1 MTLPPLKICRRIRAM
16 YLTISDPNANANVA
30 ATACKKLRALLAKH
44 ALVWNDIPACIAE
57 ADAADA
63 ARAPK
68 PTAPPAAAGGPG
80 PEINVLDLVLHLIE
94 QHFVMTPEEKLAA
107 ALWVLHCYVFN
118 RFDYT
123 PRLLVLSPTSRCG
136 KSLLL
141 QFLALLVPD
150 PYYSEDVTAAAV
162 RDELAR
168 GSRALFLDEGDNLG
182 LLQDR
187 KLRRL
192 FLSGHHRSGNSDR
205 FIGGRAHR
213 VSTFASMAL
222 AAIEVKL
229 PLPMLTR
236 SITITMQRAPK
247 GLIKRLNFNDPSFP
261 ATREQ
266 IGRWAATCRLNPDPE
281 LSFHSDYIDD
291 NLRVLIAIADDL
303 GYGEQARAA
312 MHVLMAD
319 RPEED
324 PGVILLN
331 DIRSIFLALGIDR
344 IASKVLVKALHALDD
359 GNSIWNE
366 WRGRHDDRPP
376 HKFTET
382 ELSQLLRPFKP
393 RIKPRTIWPL
403 NRGPGDKSFRGYMRA
418 WFEPAWAAYCPAPDT
433 PTQASNIIQLP
444 RPTGDT

>member
-1 MTLPPLKICRRIRAM
+1 M
-16 YLTISDPNANANVA
+16 S
-30 ATACKKLRALLAKH
+30 
-44 ALVWNDIPACIAE
+44 WNDIPDCIAE

-68 PTAPPAAAGGPG
+68 PAAPSAPAGPG
-80 PEINVLDLVLHLIE
+80 PEENVLDLVLHLIDE
-94 QHFVMTPEEKLAA
+94 HFVMTPEEKLAA
-107 ALWVLHCYVFN
+107 ALWVLHCYVFD

-136 KSLLL
+136 KSILL
-141 QFLALLVPD
+141 QFLGLLVPD
-150 PYYSEDVTAAAV
+150 PYYSEDVTAASV

-168 GSRALFLDEGDNLG
+168 GPRKLFLDEGDNLG

-192 FLSGHHRSGNSDR
+192 FLSGHHRNGCSDR
-205 FIGGRAHR
+205 FIGGRLHR
-213 VSTFASMAL
+213 VSTFAPMAL

-229 PLPMLTR
+229 PLAMLTR

-247 GLIKRLNFNDPSFP
+247 GLIKKRLKLNDPDPSFP

-266 IGRWAATCRLNPDPE
+266 IRRWAATCRLNPDPE
-281 LSFHSDYIDD
+281 LSFHADYIDD

-312 MHVLMAD
+312 MRVLMAD

-324 PGVILLN
+324 PGITVLT
-331 DIRSIFLALGIDR
+331 DIRSIFLALGTDR
-344 IASKVLVKALHALDD
+344 IASAALVRALHALDD
-359 GNSIWNE
+359 GNSTWNE

-376 HKFTET
+376 HKLTEI
-382 ELSQLLRPFKP
+382 ELSQLLPPFKI
-393 RIKPRTIWPL
+393 RPRTIWPA
-403 NRGPGDKSFRGYMRA
+403 NRGPGSKSFRGYMKS
-418 WFEPAWAAYCPAPDT
+418 WFEPAWAAYCLSPDT
-433 PTQASNIIQLP
+433 ATQASKIIHLP

>member
-1 MTLPPLKICRRIRAM
+1 MTLPPLKICRRIRQM
-16 YLTISDPNANANVA
+16 YLTISDPNVNLNVA
-30 ATACKKLRALLAKH
+30 GTACKKLIALLAKH

-68 PTAPPAAAGGPG
+68 PAAPSAAAGPG
-80 PEINVLDLVLHLIE
+80 PEVNVLDLVLHLIE
-94 QHFVMTPEEKLAA
+94 QHFVMTPEEKLVT
-107 ALWVLHCYVFN
+107 ALWALHCYVFN
-118 RFDYT
+118 RFDHT

-136 KSLLL
+136 KSNLLK
-141 QFLALLVPD
+141 FLMLLVPD

-168 GSRALFLDEGDNLG
+168 GSRTLLLDEGDNLG

-192 FLSGHHRSGNSDR
+192 FLSGQHRDGYSDR
-205 FIGGRAHR
+205 FIGGRSHR
-213 VSTFASMAL
+213 VSTFAPMAL

-247 GLIKRLNFNDPSFP
+247 GLIKRLKFNDPDFP

-281 LSFHSDYIDD
+281 LLFHTDYIDD

-303 GYGEQARAA
+303 GYGEQAHAA
-312 MHVLMAD
+312 MRVLVAD

-331 DIRSIFLALGIDR
+331 DIRSIFLALGTDR
-344 IASKVLVKALHALDD
+344 IASKALLKALHALDD

-366 WRGRHDDRPP
+366 WRGRNDDRPS
-376 HKFTET
+376 HKLTDI

-393 RIKPRTIWPL
+393 RIRPRSIWPL
-403 NRGPGDKSFRGYMRA
+403 NRKPGDKSFRGYMKS
-418 WFEPAWAAYCPAPDT
+418 WFESAWAAYCPSPDT
-433 PTQASNIIQLP
+433 PTQASKIIHLP

>member
-1 MTLPPLKICRRIRAM
+1 VSLPPLKICRRIRQM
-16 YLTISDPNANANVA
+16 YLTISDPNVNLNVA
-30 ATACKKLRALLAKH
+30 GTACKKLIALLAKH
-44 ALVWNDIPACIAE
+44 ALTWNDIPACIAE

-68 PTAPPAAAGGPG
+68 PAAPFTAAGPG
-80 PEINVLDLVLHLIE
+80 PEINVLELVLQLIE
-94 QHFVMTPEEKLAA
+94 EHFVMTPEEKLAT
-107 ALWVLHCYVFN
+107 ALWALHCYVFN
-118 RFDYT
+118 RFDHT

-136 KSLLL
+136 KSNLL
-141 QFLALLVPD
+141 QLLALLVPD

-192 FLSGHHRSGNSDR
+192 FLSGHHRNGFSDR
-205 FIGGRAHR
+205 FIGGRLHR
-213 VSTFASMAL
+213 VSTFAPMAL

-229 PLPMLTR
+229 PLAMLTR

-247 GLIKRLNFNDPSFP
+247 GLIKRLKFDDPSFP

-266 IGRWAATCRLNPDPE
+266 IGRWAATCKLNPDPE
-281 LSFHSDYIDD
+281 LSFSSDYIDD

-312 MHVLMAD
+312 MRVLMAD

-324 PGVILLN
+324 PGVTVVT
-331 DIRSIFLALGIDR
+331 DIRSTFLASGMDR
-344 IASKVLVKALHALDD
+344 TASRALVKALHALDD
-359 GNSIWNE
+359 GNSTWNE

-376 HKFTET
+376 HKLTEI
-382 ELSQLLRPFKP
+382 ELSQLLRPFK
-393 RIKPRTIWPL
+393 IKPRTIWPA
-403 NRGPGDKSFRGYMRA
+403 NRKPGDKSFRGYMRS
-418 WFEPAWAAYCPAPDT
+418 WFESAWAAYCPSSDT
-433 PTQASNIIQLP
+433 PTQTSKIIHLP

>member
-1 MTLPPLKICRRIRAM
+1 MTLPSLKVCRRIRQ
-16 YLTISDPNANANVA
+16 LFRSIGDPNVNVA
-30 ATACKKLRALLAKH
+30 AGWREKLVALLTKH
-44 ALVWNDIPACIAE
+44 SLSWNDIPDCIAE

-68 PTAPPAAAGGPG
+68 PAAPSAPAGPG
-80 PEINVLDLVLHLIE
+80 PEENVLDLVLHLIDE
-94 QHFVMTPEEKLAA
+94 HFVMTPEEKLAA
-107 ALWVLHCYVFN
+107 ALWVLHCYVFD

-136 KSLLL
+136 KSILL
-141 QFLALLVPD
+141 QFLGLLVPD
-150 PYYSEDVTAAAV
+150 PYYSEDVTAASV

-168 GSRALFLDEGDNLG
+168 GPRKLFLDEGDNLG

-192 FLSGHHRSGNSDR
+192 FLSGHHRNGCSDR
-205 FIGGRAHR
+205 FIGGRLHR
-213 VSTFASMAL
+213 VSTFAPMAL

-229 PLPMLTR
+229 PLAMLTR

-247 GLIKRLNFNDPSFP
+247 GLIKKRLKLNDPDPSFP

-266 IGRWAATCRLNPDPE
+266 IRRWAATCRLNPDPE
-281 LSFHSDYIDD
+281 LSFHADYIDD

-312 MHVLMAD
+312 MRVLMAD

-324 PGVILLN
+324 PGITVLT
-331 DIRSIFLALGIDR
+331 DIRSIFLALGTDR
-344 IASKVLVKALHALDD
+344 IASAALVRALHALDD
-359 GNSIWNE
+359 GNSTWNE

-376 HKFTET
+376 HKLTEI
-382 ELSQLLRPFKP
+382 ELSQLLPPFKI
-393 RIKPRTIWPL
+393 RPRTIWPA
-403 NRGPGDKSFRGYMRA
+403 NRGPGSKSFRGYMKS
-418 WFEPAWAAYCPAPDT
+418 WFEPAWAAYCLSPDT
-433 PTQASNIIQLP
+433 ATQASKIIHLP